1 MLATVRARYE
11 GFGPT
16 LAYEKLTQGHGV
28 PLSVETLR
36 HWMIAEGLWVERA
49 SRGTL
54 LVFVDDATSA
64 LMALLFCESGSAR
77 QSV

>member
-1 MLATVRARYE
+1 M
-11 GFGPT
+11 
-16 LAYEKLTQGHGV
+16 